1 MIAETTFGGNTYF
14 PYFCYI
20 MNDKLIDIKEAS
32 VSDAV
37 FVADCVL
44 CAIGLYDFDVRP
56 EQYRR
61 FAEVCRMEDTLY
73 SYRNALIVSV
83 DGVDAGCI
91 VAYPGD
97 NYEEVREKTFK
108 AIESKC
114 GTKISMNYDMETG
127 PGEYYLDSLAVVPS
141 FRGHGLG
148 HVLMKAQIER
158 GRALG
163 YSRLS
168 LIVDKTHPRVRA
180 YYCELGFRNEGEV
193 VFADIAFDRMV
204 LDF

>member
-1 MIAETTFGGNTYF
+1 MIAETTFGRNTYF

-20 MNDKLIDIKEAS
+20 MNDKLIDIREAS
-32 VSDAV
+32 VSDAA

-56 EQYRR
+56 EEYRR

-127 PGEYYLDSLAVVPS
+127 PGEYYLDSLAVVPDCRLS
-141 FRGHGLG
+141 WTRLTRGFG
-148 HVLMKAQIER
+148 HTTANSDSAM
-158 GRALG
+158 RAKWFSPT
-163 YSRLS
+163 SRLTGWCWIS
-168 LIVDKTHPRVRA
+168 STDMP
-180 YYCELGFRNEGEV
+180 
-193 VFADIAFDRMV
+193 
-204 LDF
+204 

>member
-1 MIAETTFGGNTYF
+1 MIAETTFGRNTYF

-20 MNDKLIDIKEAS
+20 MNDKLIDIREAS
-32 VSDAV
+32 VSDAA

-56 EQYRR
+56 EEYRR

-127 PGEYYLDSLAVVPS
+127 PGEYYLDSLAVIPA

-180 YYCELGFRNEGEV
+180 YYCELGFRDAGEV